1 MGLYSISGALVE
13 ITEKSAQVNG
23 AEFHYLQAGCG
34 PPLLLIHGLLGGA
47 FCWRLNLPA
56 FAERFTTYAVDLPGH
71 GEAPAPLDGR
81 YSMQAQAARL
91 HSWLQQQ
98 AIGPID
104 VIAASWGGGVALF
117 LAALN
122 PGVVRSLVLAAPVNP
137 WSEFGRKR
145 VRFFAGAV
153 GGTLLR
159 CGMPFSRPL
168 HLTALERM
176 YGDPKR
182 IPAGTLA
189 GYSRLALRSGLARNI
204 IQTLRSWEQD
214 LDALPG
220 AIERVKSPA
229 LLVWGTRD
237 GAVDIRSAGVLR
249 QKLSG
254 SELAIIEGAG
264 HLPFEETPQEFNR
277 TVLAFLERDRAR
289 ALPKSRGLPKSAEFE
304 CET

>member
-13 ITEKSAQVNG
+13 ITEQSAQVNG
-23 AEFHYLQAGCG
+23 DQFHYLQAGCG
-34 PPLLLIHGLLGGA
+34 PPLLLIHGLLGGS
-47 FCWRLNLPA
+47 FCWRLNLPVL
-56 FAERFTTYAVDLPGH
+56 AERFTTYAVDLASQ
-71 GEAPAPLDGR
+71 GEAQSPPDGCCGMR
-81 YSMQAQAARL
+81 AQAARL
-91 HSWLQQQ
+91 HSWLQKQ
-98 AIGPID
+98 ASSPVH
-104 VIAASWGGGVALF
+104 VIASSWGGGVALF

-145 VRFFAGAV
+145 VRFFAGPL

-189 GYSRLALRSGLARNI
+189 GYSRIVLRSGFARNI
-204 IQTLRSWEQD
+204 IQTLRCWEKD
-214 LDALPG
+214 LDALPS

-237 GAVDIRSAGVLR
+237 GAVDIRSARVL
-249 QKLSG
+249 QKKLPC
-254 SELAIIEGAG
+254 SELAVIEGAG
-264 HLPFEETPQEFNR
+264 HLPFEETPEEFNPVV
-277 TVLAFLERDRAR
+277 TEFLE
-289 ALPKSRGLPKSAEFE
+289 SR
-304 CET
+304 